1 MAFMSNAKW
10 MFNGITL
17 DFQQAASIPRE
28 FLRSLPFCA
37 ECLLKSPAEILARL
51 EKTGQQAFSCVRDW
65 PLSASWGTIMSTI
78 STGSKK
84 LFRDHYLFLLK
95 IEVSC

>member
-1 MAFMSNAKW
+1 MAFTSNAKW
-10 MFNGITL
+10 MFNAIIL
-17 DFQQAASIPRE
+17 DFQQAASIPRDH
-28 FLRSLPFCA
+28 
-37 ECLLKSPAEILARL
+37 CLLKSPAEILARL

-65 PLSASWGTIMSTI
+65 PLWASWGTIMSTI